1 MSATGIFVEA
11 QGTLVAS
18 LEALGLAVV
27 TDTRNARPMCALVE
41 PPTFSCFNSNIAEI
55 EFGVKVLAAPPGNQD
70 AANYLMTIAD
80 EIMDSEISLIRGAPG
95 LVDIGGQQVPSF
107 DLTVRVSTM
116 RS

>member
-1 MSATGIFVEA
+1 MSATGIFAEA

-27 TDTRNARPMCALVE
+27 TDTRNARPMSILVE

-95 LVDIGGQQVPSF
+95 VVDIGGQQVPSF